1 MTTQKN
7 DAGPVNSSTGPQYL
21 ILGQILRPHG
31 IQGELRMLMLTD
43 YPERITELE
52 QVYLGDSPDSPK
64 IQPYKVEHMRL
75 HQGYGLL
82 KLQGINDRTYAENFR
97 QLQVMVAIEDA
108 VPLEEGEFYLYQ
120 LIGVQVETEEGQVL
134 GVITDIL
141 ETGAN
146 DVYIIDSPD
155 YGELLIPATDETIL
169 STDIAKNQMIVRL
182 PEGLLPA

>member
-7 DAGPVNSSTGPQYL
+7 DTSPTDPSVGPQYL

-52 QVYLGDSPDSPK
+52 QIYLGEGPDAPK
-64 IQPYKVEHMRL
+64 IQAYTVEHMRL

-82 KLQGINDRTYAENFR
+82 KLEGVHSRTQAESFR

-120 LIGVQVETEEGQVL
+120 LIGVTVKTEAEQVL
-134 GVITDIL
+134 GVIKDVL

-169 STDIAKNQMIVRL
+169 NTDIEASLMIVRL
-182 PEGLLPA
+182 PEGLLPS

>member
-1 MTTQKN
+1 MTTQN
-7 DAGPVNSSTGPQYL
+7 NETSPTDPSVGPQYL

-31 IQGELRMLMLTD
+31 IQGELRMLLLTD
-43 YPERITELE
+43 YPERIMELD
-52 QVYLGDSPDSPK
+52 QVYLGDGPEARN
-64 IQPYKVEHMRL
+64 IQAYTVEHMRL

-82 KLQGINDRTYAENFR
+82 KLQGINDRTYAETFR

-120 LIGVQVETEEGQVL
+120 LIGITVKTDSEQVL
-134 GVITDIL
+134 GVITDVL

-169 STDIAKNQMIVRL
+169 STNIDTGLMIVRL
-182 PEGLLPA
+182 PEGLLPS